1 MSQHFDEFFRRARL
15 LGHDET
21 KLRNGEEEVRYI
33 LPESPQEVRRL
44 FSVATP
50 EQRMERQ
57 KTFYTPGLAIR
68 SRLGQGIHDRGEAF
82 VFADE
87 PIHESDQQGLSNH
100 FPAHGKTL
108 SVFKKTVSA
117 NETWD
122 VTVSA
127 DVWGIDESEELYTT
141 VNIGEL
147 ILEPGAR
154 IVIRGNVFSLL
165 CQKLVYKGTLSYNQE
180 DYQIGILPTP
190 FSLDMRKGP
199 ENGAHGTHGLK
210 GSNGK
215 DGINYQAQSTIIGLQ
230 ITDTVDPEKMNGTDG
245 GNGHHGQPGGH
256 GRNGGMSKIAEVTL
270 RAVEG
275 QIRLFSRAGK
285 GGDGGDGGN
294 GGAGG
299 NGGNGGKGYKLI
311 TGILPGGKAGSAGNG
326 GHAGTG
332 GNGANGGL
340 SSNIYINVPAQ
351 YAALIKATSLPS
363 QPGKAGKAG
372 VPGKAGQPG
381 LPGKSPGPIARDLQH
396 GAAGEPAKAGRK
408 GKARHAPWVFLN
420 ERKIAPTITDKP
432 VQELEVLT
440 NAQQT

>member
-1 MSQHFDEFFRRARL
+1 MSQQFDEFFSRARL

-21 KLRNGEEEVRYI
+21 KLRNGEEEVRYV

-44 FSVATP
+44 FSVATLA
-50 EQRMERQ
+50 QREERQ
-57 KTFYTPGLAIR
+57 KSFYTPGLAIR

-82 VFADE
+82 VFASE
-87 PIHESDQQGLSNH
+87 PIRKSDRQGLSNH

-108 SVFKKTVSA
+108 SILRKTVRASQ
-117 NETWD
+117 TWD
-122 VTVSA
+122 VTVTA
-127 DVWGIDESEELYTT
+127 DVWGIDQSEELYTT

-165 CQKLVYKGTLSYNQE
+165 CQKLVYKGVLSDNQN

-199 ENGAHGTHGLK
+199 ENGAHGRHGPY
-210 GSNGK
+210 GTNGK

-230 ITDTVDPEKMNGTDG
+230 ITDTVDHGKMNGTDG
-245 GNGHHGQPGGH
+245 GNGHHGMAGGH

-270 RAVEG
+270 RSVQG
-275 QIRLFSRAGK
+275 QIRLFSQAGK
-285 GGDGGDGGN
+285 GGDGGNGGN
-294 GGAGG
+294 GGRGG
-299 NGGNGGKGYKLI
+299 NGGNGGNGYKLI
-311 TGILPGGKAGSAGNG
+311 SGILPGGKAGGTGKGGNAG
-326 GHAGTG
+326 AG

-340 SSNIYINVPAQ
+340 SSNIYINVPSQ
-351 YAALIKATSLPS
+351 YTSLIKATSLPS

-381 LPGKSPGPIARDLQH
+381 LPGKSPVPVAQDLPH
-396 GAAGEPAKAGRK
+396 IEAGESAKDGRK
-408 GKARHAPWVFLN
+408 GKSRHAPWIFLN
-420 ERKIAPTITDKP
+420 EQRIAPILTDTTKQ
-432 VQELEVLT
+432 VQVH
-440 NAQQT
+440 AHSV